1 MRKRYLI
8 FPLIMVG
15 CLIGT
20 ICFAANAPKGQ
31 PEEETAVTA
40 KLPVE
45 RLKYPYSVDQAKKET
60 KPEVTKAVTATP
72 TPDPTPEPTP
82 VVTEEPELTQTA
94 ENDEDADSVD
104 VIAEEPQTEDVPVAE
119 DAVLVIAEE
128 PVLEE
133 PVYDS
138 DFEEP
143 VETGNYYEDIP
154 DETSLVYQT
163 EDTGGM
169 QLLGC
174 YYITHYSAEACG
186 NNIGVRERPGG
197 MVEGESIAMPE
208 WWMLGHTVYVENYG
222 YFTVD
227 DISPA
232 GIADIFHYAVAD
244 AVGAD
249 YQNVWLVG

>member
-31 PEEETAVTA
+31 LEEETAVTA
-40 KLPVE
+40 KLPE
-45 RLKYPYSVDQAKKET
+45 EKLKYPYSVDQAKKET

-94 ENDEDADSVD
+94 ENDEDAASVD

-119 DAVLVIAEE
+119 DAVPVIAEE
-128 PVLEE
+128 PVVEE

-143 VETGNYYEDIP
+143 VETGNYYEEIP
-154 DETSLVYQT
+154 DETSLVYQQ
-163 EDTGGM
+163 EESSGM

-186 NNIGVRERPGG
+186 NNIGARERPGG
-197 MVEGESIAMPE
+197 MVEGESIAVPE
-208 WWMLGHTVYVENYG
+208 WWMLGHWFYIPNYG
-222 YFTVD
+222 TFRAD
-227 DISPA
+227 DISDGPF
-232 GIADIFHYAVAD
+232 DIFHWYAAD
-244 AVGAD
+244 AVGAE
-249 YQNVWLVG
+249 YQDVYLVG